1 MGKFKKIFNYY
12 LSSYWNNSRT
22 LSSMYSFLKIFFERN
37 NKIDSTVSSFGN
49 VFRNSK
55 WSNMQT
61 QNIKKLFIRQWLWFF
76 CVLTLLI
83 TFLFTY
89 SQVTLSFSYLT
100 IFFIKQTLNEVI
112 TNVYYFI
119 GCIIYQLYIYVNS
132 LFINNQQIT
141 IQNHTLHSTVSN
153 HVVSKVTPSNTPM
166 SVNRNLFFLQKTLP
180 LFNDVSSS
188 KTDFVSMLSSSHT
201 NRNLLLST
209 DFLNQVHF
217 LPTLSQTQSSF
228 TSQVA
233 LPIESP
239 YVLTTSLNP
248 AFSSSITFST
258 TLGNLYNQSS
268 SIQNDPALTE
278 TITHSLNNTA
288 KQQRWLTKN
297 FWSNQNFVN
306 DSNKITEAKNFI
318 QNPLLSHSSIDTNIW
333 LSNKLS
339 GLETEKTSAAFRKL
353 APNYELLSVF
363 NSFDTSRFFLNQR
376 YTILNQLPNQFIT
389 NSISTLPV
397 LNSTG
402 ESSTVNLKLTILRSY
417 FVRNLPFNVELY
429 NSNSQTSLNVS
440 SLAVSDSL
448 NTGSNTSNNFFLST
462 TFTDL
467 LQQSDLQALNTLNAS
482 TNTISKLHLNK
493 NFTSTNFKS

>member
-61 QNIKKLFIRQWLWFF
+61 QNIKKLFIKQWLWFF

-112 TNVYYFI
+112 TNVYYLI
-119 GCIIYQLYIYVNS
+119 GCIIYQLYTYLNS
-132 LFINNQQIT
+132 LFLNNQQVT
-141 IQNHTLHSTVSN
+141 IQNNLSQGIVPNHLTTKVS
-153 HVVSKVTPSNTPM
+153 PSNTPM
-166 SVNRNLFFLQKTLP
+166 SVNHNLFFLQKTLP
-180 LFNDVSSS
+180 LFNDLSSS
-188 KTDFVSMLSSSHT
+188 KIDLVSTLSISSM
-201 NRNLLLST
+201 NRNLSLST
-209 DFLNQVHF
+209 DFLNQIRF
-217 LPTLSQTQSSF
+217 IPALFQTQGSS
-228 TSQVA
+228 TSSKV

-248 AFSSSITFST
+248 SFKSSITFST

-268 SIQNDPALTE
+268 TIQNDPALTE

-353 APNYELLSVF
+353 SPNYELLSVF

-397 LNSTG
+397 LNSAE

-417 FVRNLPFNVELY
+417 FVRNLPFNTELY
-429 NSNSQTSLNVS
+429 NSNHQYSLNS
-440 SLAVSDSL
+440 TNLDTENNL
-448 NTGSNTSNNFFLST
+448 INTNNVSNNFFLST

-482 TNTISKLHLNK
+482 TNTISKLHLNQ
-493 NFTSTNFKS
+493 NYTPVSFKS